1 MKENSSLNLTKK
13 EIVLNIQKET
23 GLPNS
28 FLKIIVDDLIEI
40 IKFTIIEN
48 GLNIKNF
55 GTFKLLNKKER
66 VGRNPKSKELHT
78 VKARKSISFRL
89 SNFIKDKIEFLNE

>member
-23 GLPNS
+23 GLPTS

-40 IKFTIIEN
+40 IKFTIKDN
-48 GLNIKNF
+48 NLNVKNF
-55 GTFKLLNKKER
+55 GTFKLINKKER
-66 VGRNPKSKELHT
+66 IGRNPKNRELHT
-78 VKARKSISFRL
+78 IRARKSISFRL
-89 SNFIKDKIEFLNE
+89 SNFIKNKIEYFNE